1 MKTLCRCLIEGQKYG
16 RWKPTETSVL
26 RSFTKAWFHCL
37 RTSIPGVLG
46 LTFRAFFLILTRGL
60 EHVVCLGESR
70 LSQVNNSP
78 RANVFPAGVANF
90 GKAMYRSLERSI
102 QDTRDGF
109 FLYSAQASFSWPRV
123 DLARLLRRAYS
134 RPFWI
139 TSFEFVKVCGI
150 RFSIWESFIGF
161 YICCYPITTILK
173 CLFSVGVRIS
183 WKTLCWMR
191 AWRRRWHLL
200 SPTLYIIIVY
210 RVNLNKLSRNFV
222 GAIRT
227 TTTNCRVSFIDL
239 YLVFPTNFRI
249 VFYAIQTL

>member
-1 MKTLCRCLIEGQKYG
+1 MYFQQGWLTLAKLCIGCRRRQL
-16 RWKPTETSVL
+16 
-26 RSFTKAWFHCL
+26 SFCALK
-37 RTSIPGVLG
+37 IGI
-46 LTFRAFFLILTRGL
+46 FRELKKLQNANLLHVSFFLILTRAL
-60 EHVVCLGESR
+60 KHVVCLGESR

-90 GKAMYRSLERSI
+90 GKAMYRSLERST

-134 RPFWI
+134 RPFWS

-161 YICCYPITTILK
+161 YICCYPITTILA

-183 WKTLCWMR
+183 WKKLC
-191 AWRRRWHLL
+191 
-200 SPTLYIIIVY
+200 
-210 RVNLNKLSRNFV
+210 
-222 GAIRT
+222 
-227 TTTNCRVSFIDL
+227 
-239 YLVFPTNFRI
+239 
-249 VFYAIQTL
+249 